1 MPAAFFYRQE
11 ATMLRIVM
19 MGTGPFA
26 VPTFRRL
33 LASDHEVLALLTQ
46 PPRILRGNR
55 QAPPSPMRAVAE
67 EVNLPVHWPESV
79 NTPEAHEILRTYAA
93 DLFVVCDYGQ
103 ILSADS
109 LMLAKLGGINLHG
122 SLLPKYRGAA
132 PVNWAMYNGDPETG
146 VTVIHMTPKLDGG
159 PILAVAKTA
168 IDPDED
174 AVHLEERLSQMGVEP
189 VMDSIALLEQH
200 GANPPGDLQDPALVT
215 KARRLR
221 KEDGDLPWARTAA
234 EIYNQHRA
242 FQPWPGTYT
251 HWLRDGAEPLRLI
264 VKRMTPLASVAR
276 CAPGQVS
283 STDDGRLVVATA
295 SGQISLDEIQPAGKR
310 VMQAAEFLNGYGMRP
325 GATFGS
331 FEPISGDDSAPPA
344 SPGSRA

>member
-1 MPAAFFYRQE
+1 
-11 ATMLRIVM
+11 MLRIVM

-33 LASDHEVLALLTQ
+33 LASPHQVLALLTQ
-46 PPRILRGNR
+46 PPRVMRGNR
-55 QAPPSPMRAVAE
+55 QAPLSPMRAVAE
-67 EVNLPVHWPESV
+67 EAELPVHWPESV

-103 ILSADS
+103 ILSAES

-132 PVNWAMYNGDPETG
+132 PVNWAMYHGDAETG

-159 PILAVAKTA
+159 PILAIAKTP
-168 IDPDED
+168 IDADED
-174 AVHLEERLSQMGVEP
+174 AVALEERLSLIGIEP
-189 VMDSIALLEQH
+189 VMDSIALLEKH
-200 GANPPGDLQDPALVT
+200 GNNPPGELQDPALIT

-264 VKRMTPLASVAR
+264 IKRMTPLASDAHV
-276 CAPGQVS
+276 APGQVA
-283 STDDGRLVVATA
+283 STDEGRLVVATA

-310 VMQAAEFLNGYGMRP
+310 VMQAAQFLNGYGLRP
-325 GATFGS
+325 GDRFGS
-331 FEPISGDDSAPPA
+331 FEPLPGTDGTPPA